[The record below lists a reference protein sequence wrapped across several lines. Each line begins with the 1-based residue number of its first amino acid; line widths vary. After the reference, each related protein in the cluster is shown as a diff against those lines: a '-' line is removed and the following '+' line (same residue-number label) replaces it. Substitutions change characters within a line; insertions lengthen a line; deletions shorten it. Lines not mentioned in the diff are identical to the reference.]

1 MRYQARG
8 CFNAMVINDI
18 IYHIK
23 QWHFKGGV
31 LGKLLHGRF
40 LNKLDFF
47 FREYCIDT
55 YIDCYNLCSLFSP
68 PASNP
73 WARTDLVQEKLISVL
88 FSRQDTLSRK
98 LCVLFWRICCYR
110 NEIPLTFLLLSAQ
123 VEHQTSRK
131 SLRLLS
137 VSRCS
142 VSGKLPARCQAGWS
156 IHSFRSHPYGH
167 SAGSGFG
174 VCTTGHARN
183 ALGRFSKR
191 RLGDPSKWGKPSVI
205 SGSAIDHHTET
216 RDGFLV
222 LHLPRWG
229 YTCLLRFLGSLITF
243 LAFPIVSQKLLT
255 EFSFPQVNRHI
266 SYLKNPE
273 GSCPHM

>member
-1 MRYQARG
+1 M
-8 CFNAMVINDI
+8 
-18 IYHIK
+18 
-23 QWHFKGGV
+23 
-31 LGKLLHGRF
+31 
-40 LNKLDFF
+40 
-47 FREYCIDT
+47 
-55 YIDCYNLCSLFSP
+55 CSLFSP

-110 NEIPLTFLLLSAQ
+110 NEIPLTLLLLSAQ

-156 IHSFRSHPYGH
+156 THSFRSHPYGH
-167 SAGSGFG
+167 SAGPGFG

-191 RLGDPSKWGKPSVI
+191 QLSDVFSIKVGEALSNFGFRYRSPHRNQRRLPGVAPAKM
-205 SGSAIDHHTET
+205 T
-216 RDGFLV
+216 
-222 LHLPRWG
+222 LHLFAAFSRFPDYFPCIPHRFSE
-229 YTCLLRFLGSLITF
+229 TSHRVLLPS
-243 LAFPIVSQKLLT
+243 S
-255 EFSFPQVNRHI
+255 
-266 SYLKNPE
+266 
-273 GSCPHM
+273 